1 MLLDERHEVFRHI
14 AVREHHG
21 LTEHGSDLGAADI
34 EYVRDTRD
42 VFKRHVVAGCGQRVA
57 KSCAVDE
64 QRHVV
69 LRADLAD
76 RLKFGERVE
85 RAVFGGLRNV
95 DASGEHHVRVVAV
108 RVERGAVLVEFG
120 RIDFAVMVGERQHLV
135 SGEFDGARLMHVHMA
150 CACRDYAGILRC
162 DGVDDG
168 LVGLRATYQEE
179 NLCVRA
185 GACFADFGF
194 RAFADAVV
202 AVTRILVLCDFADAF
217 DDFRCC
223 RAGIVVFKRQHDA
236 LLVSDLC

>member
-1 MLLDERHEVFRHI
+1 M
-14 AVREHHG
+14 
-21 LTEHGSDLGAADI
+21 
-34 EYVRDTRD
+34 
-42 VFKRHVVAGCGQRVA
+42 
-57 KSCAVDE
+57 
-64 QRHVV
+64 
-69 LRADLAD
+69 
-76 RLKFGERVE
+76 
-85 RAVFGGLRNV
+85 
-95 DASGEHHVRVVAV
+95 RVVAV
-108 RVERGAVLVEFG
+108 RVERGAVFVEFI
-120 RIDFAVMVGERQHLV
+120 RVDFAVMVGEREHFV
-135 SGEFDGARLMHVHMA
+135 AGEFDSARLMHVHMA

-179 NLCVRA
+179 NLRVRA